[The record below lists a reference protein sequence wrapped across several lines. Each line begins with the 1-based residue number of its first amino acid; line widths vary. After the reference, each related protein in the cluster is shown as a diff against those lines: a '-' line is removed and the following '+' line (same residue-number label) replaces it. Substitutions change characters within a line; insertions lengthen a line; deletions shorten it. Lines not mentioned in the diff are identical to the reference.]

1 MLSAF
6 PYGLSTFLCS
16 TSLLIILPPIPF
28 SIKKKKPPK
37 TTATTKRYIIFLFLG
52 MFSFLFLLAS
62 IFNFFWVSIK
72 IHFNLSVTSYQT
84 QSLSEHY
91 LTSAIMHGNRKQN
104 EEASGCISFPFIS
117 WLCLLVPHSIF
128 LHPNNHA
135 AVQCNYL
142 LFKVRDAM
150 YLFWALSFTKGII
163 SMVLGRV
170 YFIYVGYLSVS
181 FLRKSLS

>member
-28 SIKKKKPPK
+28 SIKKKNN
-37 TTATTKRYIIFLFLG
+37 TKNNNNNKKIYY
-52 MFSFLFLLAS
+52 FSFPGDVFFPFSSCFHIQFFLR
-62 IFNFFWVSIK
+62 VSIK

-150 YLFWALSFTKGII
+150 YLF
-163 SMVLGRV
+163 
-170 YFIYVGYLSVS
+170 
-181 FLRKSLS
+181 